1 MKGYIFDL
9 DGTLMDSMWVWEDLA
24 VVYLQAKGIKAADNL
39 SEALQLMTMTEAIRY
54 LKERYAIP
62 DSLAQMRTEV
72 YTIIRRRYKQEVVA
86 KKGAKAC
93 LERLH
98 AAGMRMGVLT
108 ACERIC
114 AEEALKRN
122 GLLEYLDFVASCEEL
137 PYDKQ
142 DGRLFELM
150 PAMLHTDKAET
161 MFVEDALH
169 AIRTLKAH
177 GFHVTAVY
185 DAAGKEQWDEICT
198 LADAALLSLDD
209 LKGECI

>member
-1 MKGYIFDL
+1 
-9 DGTLMDSMWVWEDLA
+9 
-24 VVYLQAKGIKAADNL
+24 
-39 SEALQLMTMTEAIRY
+39 
-54 LKERYAIP
+54 
-62 DSLAQMRTEV
+62 
-72 YTIIRRRYKQEVVA
+72 
-86 KKGAKAC
+86 
-93 LERLH
+93 
-98 AAGMRMGVLT
+98 MGVLT

-142 DGRLFELM
+142 DGRLFALM
-150 PAMLHTDKAET
+150 PAMLHTDKTET

>member
-24 VVYLQAKGIKAADNL
+24 VVYLQTKGIKAADNL
-39 SEALQLMTMTEAIRY
+39 SEALQPMTMTEAIRY
-54 LKERYAIP
+54 LKERHAIP

-142 DGRLFELM
+142 DGRLFALM

-198 LADAALLSLDD
+198 LADAALSSLDD

>member
-86 KKGAKAC
+86 KKGAKVC

-142 DGRLFELM
+142 DGRLFALM

>member
-72 YTIIRRRYKQEVVA
+72 YTIIWRRYKQEVVA

-142 DGRLFELM
+142 DGRLFALM